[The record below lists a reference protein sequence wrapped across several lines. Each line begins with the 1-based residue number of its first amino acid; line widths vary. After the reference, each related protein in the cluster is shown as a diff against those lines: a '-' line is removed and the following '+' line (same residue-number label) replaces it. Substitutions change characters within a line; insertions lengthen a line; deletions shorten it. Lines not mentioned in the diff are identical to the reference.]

1 MKLLI
6 VEPYITGHHLEY
18 LHHLYMMSFKMPQ
31 SKFIFVLPSSFEE
44 ARSMFDWPENKN
56 VLFDTSLPVQ
66 VRNAK
71 HSSLIGSFKKSI
83 YYSKLTKKFF
93 GKYSPDCLF
102 SLDIMTLV
110 PFLPFYIRKVKT
122 VGIVYDIY
130 LRKPDLN
137 PRTKF
142 ASLCRF
148 LSLSRSSIFQRVFI
162 LNDGRSADE
171 LNQIFDTKKFKYL
184 PDPYVPIKSTNN
196 DFRAQYGIDERSV
209 VFAHFGSMTRRKGT
223 LDIINVMSELSLEEC
238 SKYVFVF
245 AGKVNDEIKAEF
257 YEGVERN
264 KNRVKMII
272 EDSFCSYDYLASLCS
287 ASNAILTPYH
297 ETCKSSG
304 LIGYAS
310 QFRVPVIA
318 YEGGLLGELI
328 TRYKLGTFI
337 NSNHSM
343 RDAFQMVAQNQVMP
357 PPIDYC
363 IENCVDN
370 FTDTIKKAFDNKK

>member
-1 MKLLI
+1 M
-6 VEPYITGHHLEY
+6 T
-18 LHHLYMMSFKMPQ
+18 FKMPQ
-31 SKFIFVLPSSFEE
+31 TKFIFVLPSSFEE
-44 ARSMFDWPENKN
+44 AKSMFYWPENKN
-56 VLFDTSLPVQ
+56 VVFDTSLPVQ

-71 HSSLIGSFKKSI
+71 HSSLIGSLKKSI
-83 YYSKLTKKFF
+83 YYSKLTNKFF
-93 GKYSPDCLF
+93 RKYSPDCLF

-110 PFLPFYIRKVKT
+110 PFLPLYIRKVKA

-130 LRKPDLN
+130 LRKPNLN
-137 PRTKF
+137 TRTKF

-148 LSLSRSSIFQRVFI
+148 FTLSRSSIFQRVFI
-162 LNDGRSADE
+162 LNDGQSADE
-171 LNQIFDTKKFKYL
+171 LNRMFNTKKFEYL
-184 PDPYVPIKSTNN
+184 PDPYVPLKTTNN
-196 DFRAQYGIDERSV
+196 DYRTQNGIDEHSI

-223 LDIINVMSELSLEEC
+223 LDIINIMSELSQEEC

-245 AGKVNDEIKAEF
+245 AGKVNDEIKTEF
-257 YEGVERN
+257 YEGVEKY

-287 ASNAILTPYH
+287 ASNAILIPYH

-310 QFRVPVIA
+310 QFSIPVIA

-328 TRYKLGTFI
+328 TQYKLGIFI

-343 RDAFQMVAQNQVMP
+343 RDAFQIVAQNQVTT

-363 IENCVDN
+363 LVNSVDN
-370 FTDTIKKAFDNKK
+370 FTDTIKKAFDNK